1 MLFYVYLFTYLVLY
15 TSMLQKLF
23 LFQLKVR
30 LFKLKKI
37 GNTVALKQVDPKIHR
52 CVNEGKS
59 S

>member
-1 MLFYVYLFTYLVLY
+1 
-15 TSMLQKLF
+15 MLQKLF